1 MSRAYQVCTR
11 CIMDTTDPQISFN
24 AQGFCNHCIGAI
36 ESLRI
41 TNSMNVDIEA
51 LIKGIKDDS
60 SKRGYDAIVGI
71 SGGVD
76 SSYLVHKLVGY
87 GLRLLL
93 VHVDAGWNTITAI
106 NNINRLV
113 NTLDHELETIIIDW
127 NTMRELQVTYLKS
140 GVINQDVPQ
149 DHAFFA
155 SLYKC
160 AIDNDIKYIFSG
172 TNVATE
178 SIGPSAW
185 GQFAMD
191 SRNLK
196 AIYQSING
204 RKISNFPLFSIPKW
218 YFNVYVLKNLEVIN
232 FLNYIPYSKS
242 LAMKVLEEE
251 YGWEDYGGKHRESSF
266 TTYYQ
271 DIYLPARLGIDKR
284 RIHLSSLI
292 VLGDLGREE
301 AVEILL
307 KPASSIIEVD
317 NLRRCIAS
325 KLSIEVSDLLAYEK
339 LPLKSYLD
347 YKNDLWFLNLVAKV
361 AGWRRRILK
370 SLKKLWKI
378 NA

>member
-1 MSRAYQVCTR
+1 
-11 CIMDTTDPQISFN
+11 MDTTDPLISFN
-24 AQGFCNHCIGAI
+24 DQGFCNHCMGAL
-36 ESLRI
+36 ESLRTTKSLNI
-41 TNSMNVDIEA
+41 DINA
-51 LIKGIKDDS
+51 LIEGIKDDS
-60 SKRGYDAIVGI
+60 TKRKYDAIVGI

-76 SSYLVHKLVGY
+76 SSYLVHKLTGH

-106 NNINRLV
+106 SNINRLV
-113 NTLDHELETIIIDW
+113 NTLNNELETIIIDW
-127 NTMRELQVTYLKS
+127 NVMRELQITYLKS

-160 AIDNDIKYIFSG
+160 AIENNVKYIFSG

-185 GQFAMD
+185 GQLAMD

-196 AIYQSING
+196 AIYKSVNG
-204 RKISNFPLFSIPKW
+204 KKIANFPLFSIPRW
-218 YFNVYVLKNLEVIN
+218 YFNVYIAKNLKVVN

-242 LAMKVLEEE
+242 LAMKVLEED

-271 DIYLPARLGIDKR
+271 DIYLPERFGIDKR
-284 RIHLSSLI
+284 RMHLSSLI
-292 VLGDLGREE
+292 VLGDLSRE
-301 AVEILL
+301 AALAIISV
-307 KPASSIIEVD
+307 PASSVIEMD
-317 NLRRCIAS
+317 NLRRYIAS
-325 KLSIEVSDLLAYEK
+325 KLSIEVADLLAYEK
-339 LPLKSYLD
+339 LPPKSYLD

-361 AGWRRRILK
+361 AGWRRIVFRQR
-370 SLKKLWKI
+370 KKVRMKHV
-378 NA
+378 

>member
-1 MSRAYQVCTR
+1 
-11 CIMDTTDPQISFN
+11 MDTSDPKISFDS
-24 AQGFCNHCIGAI
+24 QGYCNHCTEAM

-41 TNSMNVDIEA
+41 TNSMSVDVDA
-51 LIKGIKDDS
+51 LIKRIKQDS
-60 SKRGYDAIVGI
+60 VKREYDAIVGI

-76 SSYLVHKLVGY
+76 SSYLVHKLIGY
-87 GLRLLL
+87 DLRLLL

-106 NNINRLV
+106 SNINRLI
-113 NTLDHELETIIIDW
+113 NTLNHDLETIIIDW

-160 AIDNDIKYIFSG
+160 AIENDIKYIFSG

-185 GQFAMD
+185 GQMAMD

-196 AIYQSING
+196 SIFKSING
-204 RKISNFPLFSIPKW
+204 RKITNFSLFSIPRW
-218 YFNVYVLKNLEVIN
+218 YFQVYALKNLEVIN
-232 FLNYIPYSKS
+232 FLNYIPYSKN
-242 LAMKVLEEE
+242 LATGVLEKE
-251 YGWEDYGGKHRESSF
+251 YGWEDYGGKHRESAF

-271 DIYLPARLGIDKR
+271 DIYLPKRLGIDKR

-292 VLGDLGREE
+292 VLGDINRE
-301 AVEILL
+301 AAIEILL
-307 KPASSIIEVD
+307 KPASNAIEAD
-317 NLRRCIAS
+317 NLRRYIAS
-325 KLSIEVSDLLAYEK
+325 KLAIQVNDLLDYEK

-347 YKNDLWFLNLVAKV
+347 YNNDLWFLNLVTRV
-361 AGWRRRILK
+361 AGWRRSIHK
-370 SLKKLWKI
+370 FASLPWKR
-378 NA
+378 NV

>member
-11 CIMDTTDPQISFN
+11 CIMDTTDPQISFDS
-24 AQGFCNHCIGAI
+24 QGFCNHCTGAI
-36 ESLRI
+36 ESLES

-51 LIKGIKDDS
+51 LIKNIKDDS
-60 SKRGYDAIVGI
+60 SKREYDAIVGI

-155 SLYKC
+155 SLYMC
-160 AIDNDIKYIFSG
+160 AIENNIKYIFSG
-172 TNVATE
+172 TNIATE

-196 AIYQSING
+196 AIYKSVNG
-204 RKISNFPLFSIPKW
+204 KKIANFPLFSIPSW
-218 YFNVYVLKNLEVIN
+218 YFSVYVTKNLEIIN

-271 DIYLPARLGIDKR
+271 DIYLPERLGIDKR

-292 VLGDLGREE
+292 VLGDLDRET
-301 AVEILL
+301 ALQSIS
-307 KPASSIIEVD
+307 KPASSTIEAD
-317 NLRRCIAS
+317 NLRRYIAS
-325 KLSIEVSDLLAYEK
+325 KLSIEVRDLLAYEQ

-361 AGWRRRILK
+361 AGWRRTFLGP
-370 SLKKLWKI
+370 LKKPW
-378 NA
+378 

>member
-1 MSRAYQVCTR
+1 
-11 CIMDTTDPQISFN
+11 MDTTDPLITFDD
-24 AQGFCNHCIGAI
+24 QGFCNHCTGAFENLRVI
-36 ESLRI
+36 NSL
-41 TNSMNVDIEA
+41 NVDIDS
-51 LIKGIKDDS
+51 LIKSIKNHS
-60 SKRGYDAIVGI
+60 TKRKYDAIVGI

-76 SSYLVHKLVGY
+76 SSYLVHKLIGH

-93 VHVDAGWNTITAI
+93 VHVDAGWNTITAVS
-106 NNINRLV
+106 NINRLV

-127 NTMRELQVTYLKS
+127 NAMRELQVTYLKS

-160 AIDNDIKYIFSG
+160 AIENNIEYIFSG

-196 AIYQSING
+196 AIYKSVNG
-204 RKISNFPLFSIPKW
+204 KKIDNFPLFSIPRW
-218 YFNVYVLKNLEVIN
+218 YFNVYIAKNLKVVN

-271 DIYLPARLGIDKR
+271 DIYLPERLGIDKR
-284 RIHLSSLI
+284 RMHLSSLI
-292 VLGDLGREE
+292 VLGDLSRE
-301 AVEILL
+301 AALTTISV
-307 KPASSIIEVD
+307 PASSVIETD
-317 NLRRCIAS
+317 NLRRYIAS
-325 KLSIEVSDLLAYEK
+325 KLSIEVADLLAYEK

-347 YKNDLWFLNLVAKV
+347 YKNDKWFLNLVAKV
-361 AGWRRRILK
+361 AGCRRVLFKYR
-370 SLKKLWKI
+370 KKVRMTHV
-378 NA
+378 

>member
-1 MSRAYQVCTR
+1 MTAGYEICAKCV
-11 CIMDTTDPQISFN
+11 MDTTDPQIFFDS
-24 AQGFCNHCIGAI
+24 QGFCNHCTGAI
-36 ESLRI
+36 EILRI
-41 TNSMNVDIEA
+41 TNSMNVDIDN
-51 LIKGIKDDS
+51 LIKRIKYDS
-60 SKRGYDAIVGI
+60 SKREFDAIVGI

-76 SSYLVHKLVGY
+76 SSYLVHKLFGY

-93 VHVDAGWNTITAI
+93 VHVDAGWNAITAV

-113 NTLDHELETIIIDW
+113 NTHNLELETIIIDW
-127 NTMRELQVTYLKS
+127 NTMRDLQVTYLKS

-160 AIDNDIKYIFSG
+160 AIENNIKYIFSG

-196 AIYQSING
+196 AIYRSING
-204 RKISNFPLFSIPKW
+204 TKISNFSLFSIPKW
-218 YFNVYVLKNLEVIN
+218 YFHVYVLKNFEIIN
-232 FLNYIPYSKS
+232 FLNYLPYSKS
-242 LAMKVLEEE
+242 LAIKVLEEE

-271 DIYLPARLGIDKR
+271 DIYLPQRLGIDKR
-284 RIHLSSLI
+284 RMHLSSLI
-292 VLGDLGREE
+292 VLGDLEREE
-301 AVEILL
+301 ALIILQN
-307 KPASSIIEVD
+307 PASSAIEAD
-317 NLRRCIAS
+317 NLRRYIAS
-325 KLSIEVSDLLAYEK
+325 KLSIDVTQLLAYER

-347 YKNDLWFLNLVAKV
+347 YENDQWFLNLVARV
-361 AGWRRRILK
+361 AGWRRIFLRFI
-370 SLKKLWKI
+370 KKPWKI
-378 NA
+378 NV

>member
-1 MSRAYQVCTR
+1 MSREYQICSR
-11 CIMDTTDPQISFN
+11 CIMDTTDSLISFN
-24 AQGFCNHCIGAI
+24 SQGFCNHCTGAF

-41 TNSMNVDIEA
+41 TKSLHFDIDS

-60 SKRGYDAIVGI
+60 TKSKYDAIVGV

-76 SSYLVHKLVGY
+76 SSYLVHKLSSY

-93 VHVDAGWNTITAI
+93 VHVDAGWNTVTAI
-106 NNINRLV
+106 SNINRLV
-113 NTLDHELETIIIDW
+113 NSLDHELETIVIDW
-127 NTMRELQVTYLKS
+127 NAMRELQVTYLKS

-160 AIDNDIKYIFSG
+160 AIENNIKYIFSG

-196 AIYQSING
+196 AIYKSVNDKTIT
-204 RKISNFPLFSIPKW
+204 NFPLFSIPRW
-218 YFNVYVLKNLEVIN
+218 YFNVYIAKNLKIVN
-232 FLNYIPYSKS
+232 FLNYITYSKR
-242 LAMKVLEEE
+242 LAIKELEEE

-271 DIYLPARLGIDKR
+271 DVYLPERLGIDKR
-284 RIHLSSLI
+284 RMHLSSLI
-292 VLGDLGREE
+292 VLGDLSREE
-301 AVEILL
+301 ALTTISM
-307 KPASSIIEVD
+307 PATSGFERD
-317 NLRRCIAS
+317 NLRRYIAS
-325 KLSIEVSDLLAYEK
+325 KLSVEVKDLLAYEK

-347 YKNDLWFLNLVAKV
+347 YKNDLWLLNLVAKV
-361 AGWRRRILK
+361 ARWRRVIFRH
-370 SLKKLWKI
+370 SKKVKMTYV
-378 NA
+378 